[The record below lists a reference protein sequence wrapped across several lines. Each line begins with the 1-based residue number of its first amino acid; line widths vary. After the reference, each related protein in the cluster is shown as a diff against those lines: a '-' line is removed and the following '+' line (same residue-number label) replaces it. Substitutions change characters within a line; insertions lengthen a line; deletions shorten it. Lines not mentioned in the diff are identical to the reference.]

1 LELLGKQMAS
11 ANTIRIALMKLLKDS
26 SDNKSIIKEATD
38 DPGGTN
44 LAEIPLSANRLRTSR
59 QQAQD
64 VQLEDPMAEF
74 PGGSFDN
81 LSPLKQQ
88 QSREFT
94 ASPNSFPQ
102 NPQRLSELDKAP
114 HRAAVAAGRKL
125 REKDPQFNVD
135 AMRRY
140 AEIDNA
146 YPSELAES
154 KLWEQYKKLTGEY
167 PTSDLPIK
175 YIQKTIDMIL
185 GPNKSALAD
194 DIPF

>member
-1 LELLGKQMAS
+1 MELLGKQMAS

-44 LAEIPLSANRLRTSR
+44 LAEIPLSANRLRASR

-102 NPQRLSELDKAP
+102 NPQRFSELDNAPSRAGDEVPGLKEAEFGGGQLDAEAELFRLFEELTGKAP
-114 HRAAVAAGRKL
+114 
-125 REKDPQFNVD
+125 DPDMNL
-135 AMRRY
+135 
-140 AEIDNA
+140 
-146 YPSELAES
+146 S
-154 KLWEQYKKLTGEY
+154 T
-167 PTSDLPIK
+167 
-175 YIQKTIDMIL
+175 IQKIVDVLEM
-185 GPNKSALAD
+185 GNPANKAYNMD